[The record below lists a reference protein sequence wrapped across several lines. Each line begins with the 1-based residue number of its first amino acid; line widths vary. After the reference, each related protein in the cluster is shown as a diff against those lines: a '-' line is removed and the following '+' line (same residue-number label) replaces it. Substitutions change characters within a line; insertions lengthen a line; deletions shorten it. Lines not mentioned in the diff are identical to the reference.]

1 MSRIGTQNWNKIVIR
16 RVFSGVRVRN
26 RAVLPRFLP
35 ELDVYAGFCD
45 QKVAVKSPRFR
56 IAEVMAFVAIA
67 ALNFTA
73 IRAVW
78 EYKPYDLL
86 AIGALPTANVLV
98 VGLLIAYRRRGSR
111 PFLLGFEAFGA
122 IALAVY
128 IAGMSLFPK
137 ELGLPFID
145 LVVKPYVTTFGPI
158 LTTGYI
164 VILYSLVAVIL
175 GLPQL
180 ALAVLGGLFSLR
192 FWASERPD
200 RTRC

>member
-1 MSRIGTQNWNKIVIR
+1 M
-16 RVFSGVRVRN
+16 
-26 RAVLPRFLP
+26 
-35 ELDVYAGFCD
+35 
-45 QKVAVKSPRFR
+45 KSPRFR

-67 ALNFTA
+67 ALNFAA

-86 AIGALPTANVLV
+86 ATGALPTANVLL
-98 VGLLIAYRRRGSR
+98 VGLLIAIRRRASR

-122 IALAVY
+122 TALAVY
-128 IAGMSLFPK
+128 IAGMNLFRN
-137 ELGLPFID
+137 ELGSPLID
-145 LVVKPYVTTFGPI
+145 LVVKPYVKIFGPI

-164 VILYSLVAVIL
+164 VILYFVVAVIL

-180 ALAVLGGLFSLR
+180 AFAVLGGLFSLR
-192 FWASERPD
+192 FWAAGRAD

>member
-1 MSRIGTQNWNKIVIR
+1 MK
-16 RVFSGVRVRN
+16 
-26 RAVLPRFLP
+26 A
-35 ELDVYAGFCD
+35 
-45 QKVAVKSPRFR
+45 PRFR

-67 ALNFTA
+67 ALNFAA

-78 EYKPYDLL
+78 EHKPYDLL

-128 IAGMSLFPK
+128 IAGMSLFP
-137 ELGLPFID
+137 EEFATPFFN
-145 LVVKPYVTTFGPI
+145 LVVKPYVTAFGPT

-164 VILYSLVAVIL
+164 VVIYCLAAVIW

-180 ALAVLGGLFSLR
+180 AFALLGGFLFRR